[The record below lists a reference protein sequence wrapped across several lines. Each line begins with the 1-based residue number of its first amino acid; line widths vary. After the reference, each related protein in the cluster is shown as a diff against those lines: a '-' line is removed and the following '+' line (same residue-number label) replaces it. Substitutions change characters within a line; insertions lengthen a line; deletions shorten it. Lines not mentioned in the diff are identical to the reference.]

1 VRLVTREEWDALPSK
16 GSSGLFAPGWG
27 DFLVVHYTGISARPD
42 PTEFDQKA
50 EYLRGLQ
57 RYYQSGKHPNGDPIG
72 TFPDGTP
79 RYAPFVDVGYNF
91 ACWND
96 AEPTIWE
103 LRGLRMR
110 GGANGT
116 ASSNAVRPSCL
127 IVADVNEGVHPAVP
141 RKMAWLVQLI
151 RDQSQ
156 RQTGT
161 RGHRDEFNTGCP
173 GELIYPLVTSG
184 AFLPENQTG
193 PDPTPEPPTIEDDMP
208 RRVTFGGQAAIFVGD
223 YNPATNLVTTVR
235 WLSPE
240 QSEFYAPTGDV
251 VDLPW
256 DHVQNVA
263 CLGPAPGFGV
273 WPFARVINE
282 GSTDLD
288 VVAADMARRM
298 SNG

>member
-1 VRLVTREEWDALPSK
+1 VGVDVRLVTREEWGALPAK

-27 DFLVVHYTGISARPD
+27 DFLIVHYTGITARPD
-42 PTEFDQKA
+42 PTEFEQKA

-57 RYYQSGKHPNGDPIG
+57 RYYQSGAHPGGGPG
-72 TFPDGTP
+72 G
-79 RYAPFVDVGYNF
+79 FVDVGYNF

-96 AEPTIWE
+96 DEPAIWE

-141 RKMAWLVQLI
+141 RKMAWLVQMI

-161 RGHRDEFNTGCP
+161 RGHLDEFNTGCP

-193 PDPTPEPPTIEDDMP
+193 PTPTPEPPTEDEDDM
-208 RRVTFGGQAAIFVGD
+208 RGWQDKRFKNVFHAATGLCVA
-223 YNPATNLVTTVR
+223 PA
-235 WLSPE
+235 E
-240 QSEFYAPTGDV
+240 
-251 VDLPW
+251 
-256 DHVQNVA
+256 VA
-263 CLGPAPGFGV
+263 GMTIAVEDPGHDPKLAACCRASWG
-273 WPFARVINE
+273 IE
-282 GSTDLD
+282 GSSPAE
-288 VVAADMARRM
+288 VVQIATARGYLLA
-298 SNG
+298 S